1 MSTAIL
7 RRRLIEIDAEIVEQK
22 MAFAQK
28 LAALDRDRAD
38 VQHKLDVS
46 TFAVVTL
53 PIEITA
59 EIFTLCLP
67 SIEELRANRYPSSHR
82 WKTQAPMVFLAV
94 CRAWRDIA
102 LATPVLWTTLYLRL
116 DIIHDDVAEKEGEV
130 EAFIEQWLQRAAA
143 RPLSLGFQ
151 TRRSEGDDLADHPF
165 IPSRLRDVIRR
176 YAPRIQCLEL
186 ELGQNDMSQLRL
198 DSTDFPLLQRA
209 TLGGLFDPEA
219 LGPVEVFTNAPK
231 LHDLHLI
238 HHGLL
243 LYYSPPFQQ
252 LTKFDGEIVG
262 MDLFTLAPNLI
273 EARCSVD
280 YISPAQPSFISH
292 SRLQSLTLFTTFDG
306 TAPCDIL
313 RHLTLPALQSLH
325 VSEMEDATSL
335 AAFLSRS
342 SPPLRTLS
350 IRIDDD
356 EFFDWGDCLS
366 LVAETLE
373 NLEVVYPF
381 PYVQSAILTC
391 HTRDI
396 WIKIPL
402 PRLQTLTF
410 QTLSGIEHEKLIS
423 FLDART
429 RLPELA
435 TFRSFRLIC
444 PSGTFL
450 DDAIDAPS
458 SSDGKSCNDKVKGHL
473 ANLAKNRGLHIDIG
487 DNFRFRPN

>member
-38 VQHKLDVS
+38 VQHKLDAS

-53 PIEITA
+53 PVEIAA

-67 SIEELRANRYPSSHR
+67 SIEELRANRYPSSHK
-82 WKTQAPMVFLAV
+82 WKTQAPMVFLA
-94 CRAWRDIA
+94 
-102 LATPVLWTTLYLRL
+102 TTLYLRL

-130 EAFIEQWLQRAAA
+130 EAFIERWLQRAAA

-176 YAPRIQCLEL
+176 YAPRIQYLEL

-238 HHGLL
+238 HHVLF
-243 LYYSPPFQQ
+243 YYSPPFQQ

-262 MDLFTLAPNLI
+262 MNLFTLAPNLI

-280 YISPAQPSFISH
+280 YISPAQTSFISH

-306 TAPCDIL
+306 TGPCDIL
-313 RHLTLPALQSLH
+313 QHLTLPALQSLH
-325 VSEMEDATSL
+325 MSEMEDATSL

-342 SPPLRTLS
+342 SPSLRTLS

-396 WIKIPL
+396 WIKTPL

-458 SSDGKSCNDKVKGHL
+458 SSDGKSCNDKVKDHL
-473 ANLAKNRGLHIDIG
+473 ANLAKNRGLHINIG
-487 DNFRFRPN
+487 DNFRCVQPFADGYLT

>member
-22 MAFAQK
+22 IAFAQK

-38 VQHKLDVS
+38 VQHKLDAS

-53 PIEITA
+53 PVEITA

-67 SIEELRANRYPSSHR
+67 SIEELRANRYPLSHR

-94 CRAWRDIA
+94 CRAWRDIS

-116 DIIHDDVAEKEGEV
+116 EIIHDEVAEKEGEV
-130 EAFIEQWLQRAAA
+130 EAFIERWLQRAAA

-151 TRRSEGDDLADHPF
+151 TRRSEGDDLAYHPF

-273 EARCSVD
+273 EARCSVSQTGLA
-280 YISPAQPSFISH
+280 YVPAMSA
-292 SRLQSLTLFTTFDG
+292 SRHG
-306 TAPCDIL
+306 
-313 RHLTLPALQSLH
+313 LPA
-325 VSEMEDATSL
+325 
-335 AAFLSRS
+335 
-342 SPPLRTLS
+342 PPPPPT
-350 IRIDDD
+350 
-356 EFFDWGDCLS
+356 
-366 LVAETLE
+366 VA
-373 NLEVVYPF
+373 
-381 PYVQSAILTC
+381 I
-391 HTRDI
+391 
-396 WIKIPL
+396 
-402 PRLQTLTF
+402 
-410 QTLSGIEHEKLIS
+410 
-423 FLDART
+423 
-429 RLPELA
+429 
-435 TFRSFRLIC
+435 
-444 PSGTFL
+444 
-450 DDAIDAPS
+450 
-458 SSDGKSCNDKVKGHL
+458 
-473 ANLAKNRGLHIDIG
+473 
-487 DNFRFRPN
+487 